1 MGSRPVGI
9 LSKQGECVCWWRE
22 KGEIRLS
29 PEPDRQDRDTENKDG
44 ETGDRHRT
52 ERTLDEMFGARR
64 TGTGAVA
71 RLWVLVSGQV
81 GRVPRRRDGRADGQ
95 MDGVAAVSRPR
106 RTEDSARGATLSPPR
121 PSRPTPSTSWSPV
134 SVAKDTNWPQFPMD
148 AIRVSGRHQNWAPGS
163 RMKRSTVMWANGRD
177 AGEGRVPLKS
187 RKSPG
192 APCHWSPKT
201 GAKLPR

>member
-1 MGSRPVGI
+1 MGSRPLGI

-29 PEPDRQDRDTENKDG
+29 PEPDRQDRDRENKDG

-95 MDGVAAVSRPR
+95 MDGVAAVSRQR

-121 PSRPTPSTSWSPV
+121 PSRPTPQHQLVVGNRSKRYELAPVPHGCDTSFWPTSELGPRQSHEKKHSDVGEWERCGRRTSSP
-134 SVAKDTNWPQFPMD
+134 
-148 AIRVSGRHQNWAPGS
+148 
-163 RMKRSTVMWANGRD
+163 
-177 AGEGRVPLKS
+177 
-187 RKSPG
+187 KSPG

-201 GAKLPR
+201 GAKPPR